1 MGQESLMSSSVDK
14 SSTTQ
19 SFLNGQNVIYA
30 GIAWAVISL
39 LFFLLFGVTAPG
51 EEKPF
56 WYLIGTYVLELP
68 PFLLAALL
76 CYRNWRSPQIASGTN
91 VWLGIGLAMLC
102 WFIGGLLFGWWEL
115 YFGLEPDVSPAD
127 LFYIGFYVFLI
138 WGMVLAVIPRRLNL
152 EAWQW
157 VTVAAIAAMGIAL
170 AIWLVI
176 ATPHISD
183 SVNTAT
189 EPAATELPE
198 SGNSSEQNSTSSATP
213 VGEASTSTTQEPV
226 TKLVSDQTPQKQPPD
241 WALSLD
247 DNLHQ
252 FSEPLNFFLI
262 IGDVFLL
269 IIASALLLAFWG
281 GRFSQSWR
289 MIAAATFS
297 LYIGDMWFKYAEARA
312 VEYESGGLL
321 EVSFVFSGVLFAIGA
336 ALEYEVSSRSRRGS
350 RRRTKELA

>member
-1 MGQESLMSSSVDK
+1 MSSSVDN
-14 SSTTQ
+14 SSTIG
-19 SFLNGQNVIYA
+19 SFFNGQNVIYA

-56 WYLIGTYVLELP
+56 WYLFGTYVLELP
-68 PFLLAALL
+68 PFLLAAFL

-127 LFYIGFYVFLI
+127 LFYIFFYVFLS

-152 EAWQW
+152 EVWQW
-157 VTVAAIAAMGIAL
+157 LTVAAIAAMGIAL
-170 AIWLVI
+170 AIWLAI
-176 ATPHISD
+176 ATPNASESLNI
-183 SVNTAT
+183 AT
-189 EPAATELPE
+189 EPVATELSE
-198 SGNSSEQNSTSSATP
+198 SGNNQGQNSTSSTIL
-213 VGEASTSTTQEPV
+213 VEQESTSTTMLTTSKEPV
-226 TKLVSDQTPQKQPPD
+226 TKPVSLETTHKQPPD
-241 WALSLD
+241 WAVSLD
-247 DNLHQ
+247 EALHPL
-252 FSEPLNFFLI
+252 SEPLNFFLV